1 MCSHATS
8 DMPSC
13 EYSSKA
19 GKSLGKPFSA
29 WKRKMTEKF
38 HVPCGG
44 IFDAVCTNFVVV
56 ASWYTHLS
64 EVRTICRQQ
73 RFGFGFYLQEA
84 LMSR

>member
-1 MCSHATS
+1 M
-8 DMPSC
+8 
-13 EYSSKA
+13 
-19 GKSLGKPFSA
+19 
-29 WKRKMTEKF
+29 EKF

-56 ASWYTHLS
+56 ASSYTHLS
-64 EVRTICRQQ
+64 EVRTICRQR